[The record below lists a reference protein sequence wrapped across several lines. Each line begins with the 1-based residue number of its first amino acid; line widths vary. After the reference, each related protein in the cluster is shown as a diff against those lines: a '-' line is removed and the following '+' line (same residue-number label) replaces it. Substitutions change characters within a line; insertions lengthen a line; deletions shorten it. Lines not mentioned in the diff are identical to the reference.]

1 MNSNE
6 QHTIYIVDDHDM
18 LQIGLKNFLESKSDS
33 KVIGTAKTIDSTK
46 ALLDSQ
52 LPDLIIIDI
61 ELANENGFV
70 FAAYIKTT
78 FPDLKIVM
86 YSMHDENDYILKAK
100 ELKLDGYISKA
111 SESEEFLKCIKN
123 IYSGNSYI
131 EERLIQNQKVID
143 EAMCLLTKKESIIF
157 QEMIQGKSNAE
168 IGKILNLSKHSV
180 EVYVTTIYEKTFC
193 DNRTEFLSKYRFNK

>member
-1 MNSNE
+1 MNLNQ

-18 LQIGLKNFLESKSDS
+18 LQIGLKNFLETKSDS
-33 KVIGTAKTIDSTK
+33 KVIGTAKTIASAK
-46 ALLDSQ
+46 ALLDSR
-52 LPDLIIIDI
+52 LPDLIIIDV
-61 ELANENGFV
+61 ELAEENGFDL
-70 FAAYIKTT
+70 AAYIKTA
-78 FPDLKIVM
+78 FPNLKIVM

-100 ELKLDGYISKA
+100 ELQIDGYISKA

-123 IYSGNSYI
+123 IFSGNSYI

-143 EAMCLLTKKESIIF
+143 EAMRLLTKKESLIF

-168 IGKILNLSKHSV
+168 IGKTLNLSKHSV

-193 DNRTEFLSKYRFNK
+193 ENRTEFLSKYRFNK

>member
-52 LPDLIIIDI
+52 LPDLIIIDV
-61 ELANENGFV
+61 ELANENGFDL
-70 FAAYIKTT
+70 AAYIKTT

-100 ELKLDGYISKA
+100 ELKIDGYISKA

-143 EAMCLLTKKESIIF
+143 EAMCLLTKKESLIF

-168 IGKILNLSKHSV
+168 IGKELNLSKHSV

-193 DNRTEFLSKYRFNK
+193 NNRTEFLSKYRFNK

>member
-52 LPDLIIIDI
+52 LPDLIIIDV
-61 ELANENGFV
+61 ELANENGFDL
-70 FAAYIKTT
+70 AAYIKTT
-78 FPDLKIVM
+78 FPELKIVM

-100 ELKLDGYISKA
+100 ELKIDGYISKA

-123 IYSGNSYI
+123 IYSGNSYSH
-131 EERLIQNQKVID
+131 
-143 EAMCLLTKKESIIF
+143 TIF
-157 QEMIQGKSNAE
+157 HRRCMYDRDRSGT
-168 IGKILNLSKHSV
+168 
-180 EVYVTTIYEKTFC
+180 EVYKSGIIYTG
-193 DNRTEFLSKYRFNK
+193 SWYQ

>member
-1 MNSNE
+1 
-6 QHTIYIVDDHDM
+6 
-18 LQIGLKNFLESKSDS
+18 
-33 KVIGTAKTIDSTK
+33 
-46 ALLDSQ
+46 
-52 LPDLIIIDI
+52 
-61 ELANENGFV
+61 
-70 FAAYIKTT
+70 
-78 FPDLKIVM
+78 M

-100 ELKLDGYISKA
+100 ELKIDGYISKA

-168 IGKILNLSKHSV
+168 IGKILNISKHSV

>member
-46 ALLDSQ
+46 DLLDSQ
-52 LPDLIIIDI
+52 LPDLIIIDV
-61 ELANENGFV
+61 ELANENGFDL
-70 FAAYIKTT
+70 AAYINTT
-78 FPDLKIVM
+78 FPELKIVM

-100 ELKLDGYISKA
+100 ELKIDGYISKA

-168 IGKILNLSKHSV
+168 IGKILNISKHSV

>member
-1 MNSNE
+1 M
-6 QHTIYIVDDHDM
+6 TI
-18 LQIGLKNFLESKSDS
+18 S
-33 KVIGTAKTIDSTK
+33 
-46 ALLDSQ
+46 
-52 LPDLIIIDI
+52 
-61 ELANENGFV
+61 
-70 FAAYIKTT
+70 
-78 FPDLKIVM
+78 
-86 YSMHDENDYILKAK
+86 HDENDYILKAK
-100 ELKLDGYISKA
+100 ELKIDGYISKA

-143 EAMCLLTKKESIIF
+143 EAMCLLTKKESLIF

-168 IGKILNLSKHSV
+168 IGKILNISKHSV

>member
-52 LPDLIIIDI
+52 LPDLIIIDV
-61 ELANENGFV
+61 ELANENGFDL
-70 FAAYIKTT
+70 AAYIKTT
-78 FPDLKIVM
+78 FPELKIVM

-100 ELKLDGYISKA
+100 ELKIDGYISKA
-111 SESEEFLKCIKN
+111 SKSEEFLKCIKN

-143 EAMCLLTKKESIIF
+143 EAMCLLTKKESLIF

-168 IGKILNLSKHSV
+168 IGKILNISKHSV

>member
-61 ELANENGFV
+61 ELANENGFDL
-70 FAAYIKTT
+70 AAYIKTT

-100 ELKLDGYISKA
+100 ELKIDGYISKA

-193 DNRTEFLSKYRFNK
+193 GRRPSRSRWRTSPP